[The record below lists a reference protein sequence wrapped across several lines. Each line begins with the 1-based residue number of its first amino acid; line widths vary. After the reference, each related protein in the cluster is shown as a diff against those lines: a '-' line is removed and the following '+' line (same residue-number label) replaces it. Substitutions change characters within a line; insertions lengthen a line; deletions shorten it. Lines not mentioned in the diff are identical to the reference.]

1 MRLTSFVVLLLFA
14 QQVHIPDSLSI
25 NENGQTIADVNRA
38 EIAVPMP
45 GVPMIHIE
53 KYNELV
59 EKLKRQIYQAPKN
72 AQIDDHGRI
81 VPGRTGIKL
90 YQEEFEKQFYTYFFD
105 NGPNTIEVPKLTI
118 HPKVDS
124 ELLANIR
131 IQRIGHY
138 VTFFNANNKERSQNI
153 SLAIEAIN
161 NHVIFPGETFS
172 FNKVVGNRT
181 SGKGYLR
188 APIIIKGELSEGI
201 GGGICQ
207 VSSTLFNAIDRAGL
221 QIVERYSHSRRVPY
235 VPNGRDATVS
245 WYGPDFRFKNE
256 YNQPILIQAKKQGGS
271 VSILIYSSDAINVVK
286 RKISS

>member
-1 MRLTSFVVLLLFA
+1 MRLTYFIILLLVA
-14 QQVHIPDSLSI
+14 QPVHLSDNLSI
-25 NENGQTIADVNRA
+25 KENGRTISVVNRA
-38 EIAVPMP
+38 DF
-45 GVPMIHIE
+45 GVPLPGTPMIDT
-53 KYNELV
+53 KKFKELNA
-59 EKLKRQIYQAPKN
+59 KLEREIYKAPVN
-72 AQIDDHGRI
+72 AKIDDRGKI
-81 VPGRTGIKL
+81 VPGQTGIKL
-90 YQEEFEKQFYTYFFD
+90 HQEQFEKQFYNYFFEG
-105 NGPNTIEVPKLTI
+105 GPHTMEVPKLMI

-124 ELLANIR
+124 ELIADLR

-138 VTFFNANNKERSQNI
+138 VTFFNPNNKERSQNI
-153 SLAIEAIN
+153 SLAVDAIN

-181 SGKGYLR
+181 AAKGYRR
-188 APIIIKGELSEGI
+188 APIIIKGALSEGI

-221 QIVERYSHSRRVPY
+221 HIVERYSHSRRVPY

-256 YNQPILIQAKKQGGS
+256 YNQPILIQAKKHDGS
-271 VSILIYSSDAINVVK
+271 VSILIYSSDVINVVK